1 MKLTQK
7 PHQWPENILPIK
19 LNYLIIILIPDIF
32 LFCNSAEFLIK
43 IQADDW
49 ELELENSPPTTLDS
63 FAKFQ
68 WPEFF
73 SYSNLEPLCI
83 SF

>member
-1 MKLTQK
+1 M
-7 PHQWPENILPIK
+7 
-19 LNYLIIILIPDIF
+19 
-32 LFCNSAEFLIK
+32 K

-73 SYSNLEPLCI
+73 SYSSLEPLCI